1 MRDLFGPL
9 TACILP
15 GTIVFSLADAWLVS
29 VLTQGGDLDIGSVLT
44 VEVVGALS
52 VVTMLIKARFA

>member
-15 GTIVFSLADAWLVS
+15 GTIVFSLAGAGLVC
-29 VLTQGGDLDIGSVLT
+29 VLTQGSDFDIGSVLT

-52 VVTMLIKARFA
+52 LVTMLIKARFA